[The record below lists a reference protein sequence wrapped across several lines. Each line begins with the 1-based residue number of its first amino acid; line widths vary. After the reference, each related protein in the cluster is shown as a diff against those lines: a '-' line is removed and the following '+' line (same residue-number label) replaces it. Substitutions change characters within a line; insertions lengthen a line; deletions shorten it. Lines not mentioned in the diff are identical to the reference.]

1 MENKKTILLD
11 DFIMELS
18 TVSNALHTNYVEM
31 VSKNQTNSTLLA
43 AILLLDRLV
52 EDAQEADVWV
62 N

>member
-1 MENKKTILLD
+1 MENKKVILLD

-18 TVSNALHTNYVEM
+18 TVSSALHTNYA
-31 VSKNQTNSTLLA
+31 SLSAKNQTNSTLLA

-52 EDAQEADVWV
+52 DDAKEADVWV